1 MKVFFAMFL
10 LLASAYAQE
19 PMAEY
24 CAVFI
29 GENSYELHLTKD
41 IEIPCDSSWKIP
53 DSLSANVL
61 KWSYSYFLEAP
72 EIYEKRCA
80 CCDDSGENCL
90 CFRLRGGGDGVYS
103 CVHCE
108 TFMRKV
114 PPLSRYVGMEHDP
127 LHSMR
132 FEMIHAKDSLPGF
145 YGKAF
150 DGNWSASL
158 SSSNIQLSAKFRA
171 KIVGECEGPF
181 TVAEYCLSSK
191 GELLRV
197 NVLDYI
203 TPVSFFDKAVESC
216 EGGFESVKNLAVDFE
231 EFGMFTMGPYVE
243 WQKGKGVFLADSV
256 VKVAIPQ
263 SLPVGKF
270 LGDKEKLENRT
281 FLAKWDAALTCNS
294 RKIERE
300 VKFKIRV
307 AEKCPESS
315 EKVVRGGFPRG
326 FEGLCQ
332 IHRERGEWCKID
344 TTKINR

>member
-1 MKVFFAMFL
+1 MKIFIAMFL
-10 LLASAYAQE
+10 LVVSAYSQD
-19 PMAEY
+19 PVAEY

-29 GENSYELHLTKD
+29 GENAYELHLT
-41 IEIPCDSSWKIP
+41 
-53 DSLSANVL
+53 LSANVL
-61 KWSYSYFLEAP
+61 KWSYSYSLEAL

-80 CCDDSGENCL
+80 CCGDSGENCL
-90 CFRLRGGGDGVYS
+90 CFSLKSGGVGDYS

-108 TFMRKV
+108 TLMRKV

-127 LHSMR
+127 LSSMR

-145 YGKAF
+145 YGKVF
-150 DGNWSASL
+150 NGNWSASL
-158 SSSNIQLSAKFRA
+158 SSSNILLSAKFRA

-203 TPVSFFDKAVESC
+203 TPVSFFDKKMEGC
-216 EGGFESVKNLAVDFE
+216 KGGFESVKNLAVDFE
-231 EFGMFTMGPYVE
+231 EFGMLAMGPYVE
-243 WQKGKGVFLADSV
+243 RQKGKGVFLVDSV

-263 SLPVGKF
+263 SLPVEKF
-270 LGDKEKLENRT
+270 LKDKENWENRT
-281 FLAKWDAALTCNS
+281 FLAKWDAVLTCNS

-300 VKFKIRV
+300 VVFKIQV
-307 AEKCPESS
+307 AEKCPEAR

-332 IHRERGEWCKID
+332 IHRERGKWCKID
-344 TTKINR
+344 TTMIRH